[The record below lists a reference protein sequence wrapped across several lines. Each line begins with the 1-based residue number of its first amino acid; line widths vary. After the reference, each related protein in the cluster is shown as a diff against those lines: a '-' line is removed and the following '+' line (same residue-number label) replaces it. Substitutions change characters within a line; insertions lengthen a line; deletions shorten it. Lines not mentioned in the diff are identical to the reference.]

1 MSKQKILNHVIKAK
15 NGNYCHAF
23 EFTSV
28 YDYKCLIDS
37 LIEQLQDDF
46 DDSLTNDD
54 FITFIESASIY
65 YLYNKSLTDEQNH
78 AIEQEILNFNFID
91 YIKEQN
97 Q

>member
-1 MSKQKILNHVIKAK
+1 MSEQKILNHVIKAK

-46 DDSLTNDD
+46 NDSLTNDD
-54 FITFIESASIY
+54 FITFIKSASIY
-65 YLYNKSLTDEQNH
+65 YIDNKSLTDEQNN
-78 AIEQEILNFNFID
+78 AIEQEIYAFDFRE